1 MPTPKTPGGTTTTGG
16 EQPQKKTF
24 RYKFVGTNNFT
35 EVSDTEIL
43 QDIAMRIGDG
53 RKLIIPIG
61 LPNSGKSMFIA
72 SLIAYAFRRSKRED
86 NSCNFTNEIDEKYSG
101 VKAITEALDNRT
113 VLPTTNSN
121 EFTIIDINMKSRYR
135 RQEIRISL
143 LDFAGEDIERI
154 TGKNHEDPNGTAA
167 KIESILAACIARKAI
182 FAILSPVEFGMNRI
196 EGQPSAFD
204 INEDTEM
211 KDFIDKIKVNN
222 PKLYQMTKFL
232 MVVSK
237 WDLIPEE
244 VSAATFLKYHRNQ
257 LFLEYSTNSYGLLTY
272 SVGTVVNKTIVAMAL
287 ESPKNFWYTLY
298 RWCTGK
304 HVLPWWIRIFS

>member
-1 MPTPKTPGGTTTTGG
+1 MPTVNTPSGTTTKGG
-16 EQPQKKTF
+16 EQLPPKTF
-24 RYKFVGTNNFT
+24 SYKFVGKNNFMGI
-35 EVSDTEIL
+35 SDSEIL
-43 QDIAMRIGDG
+43 KDIAKRIGDG
-53 RKLIIPIG
+53 RRLIIPIG

-72 SLIAYAFRRSKRED
+72 SLIAYAFRRDKRED

-101 VKAITEALDNRT
+101 VKDITEALDNKT
-113 VLPTTNSN
+113 VLPTTNTN

-135 RQEIRISL
+135 RHEIRISL

-167 KIESILAACIARKAI
+167 KIEKILEACIAQKAI
-182 FAILSPVEFGMNRI
+182 FAILSPVEFGMKRI
-196 EGQPSAFD
+196 GGQPSAFD

-222 PKLYQMTKFL
+222 PRLYQMTKFL
-232 MVVSK
+232 MVVSR
-237 WDLIPEE
+237 WDLIPEK

-257 LFLEYSTNSYGLLTY
+257 LYLEYSTNSYGLLTY
-272 SVGTVVNKTIVAMAL
+272 SVGTVVDKTIVKMAL

-304 HVLPWWIRIFS
+304 YVLPWWMRIFS